1 MPQWDPTPD
10 ILFFC
15 VCVLIKP
22 GWPAPYYILRRSV
35 YCSLSLLETLFP
47 HLFEDCNS
55 YKMTDRRTVAEA
67 SKQGHALPAS
77 PWGNRCRAA
86 SPQAS
91 YQDLSGTRRSLGLQF
106 FINSIASEWDIQAR
120 EIEENYASLL
130 WEPQLADAG
139 NWSRSKIHPP
149 DLLLT
154 SIMTRFNE
162 HPNE

>member
-1 MPQWDPTPD
+1 MSSLFWDAPMRPHPRHP
-10 ILFFC
+10 FFVC

-67 SKQGHALPAS
+67 SKQGRALPAS

-130 WEPQLADAG
+130 WEPQDKCLLMLEIGLGA
-139 NWSRSKIHPP
+139 KYTHP
-149 DLLLT
+149 T
-154 SIMTRFNE
+154 SY
-162 HPNE
+162 